1 MARLATMDPGAFWGA
16 SRRAACAGVESV
28 SAIVRGARDVRVRAL
43 KERVNWA
50 AMSPPPYLLAIDQG
64 TTSTRAVVFDARARP
79 LAMARREL
87 AQHYPAAGCV
97 EHDAEDIWRD
107 TLATARE
114 ALAQSDV
121 PARAVAA
128 LGITNQRETTLIWE
142 RATGKP
148 IHRAIVWQDRRTV
161 DGCAALKAAGAE
173 PLVRERTGLIPD
185 PYFSGT
191 KIAWLLDNVPGAR
204 ARAERGEL
212 AFGTIDTFLLWRL
225 TNGRVHASDASNA
238 SRTLLF
244 NLHTQQWDEE
254 LLRLLRVPRALL
266 PEVRDSSG
274 DFGHTAAGL
283 LGAEIPIRGIAG
295 DQQAALIGQGCFE
308 RGMAKSTYGTG
319 CFLLLN
325 TGEVPV
331 ASRHL
336 LTTVAYRLGGRPTY
350 ALEGSIFVAGA
361 AINWLRDGL
370 HVLRDAAESAALAAS
385 VPEDHGV
392 YLVPAFVGLAA
403 PHWQPRARGLICG
416 LTLNAGGAH
425 LARAALEA
433 VAYQTLDLI
442 SAMASDGALSPT
454 AIRVDGGM
462 AANDWLCQ
470 FLADVLDARVER
482 PAGLEAT
489 VTGAALLAGL
499 AAGMWPD
506 LHATAAGLGTA
517 TVFSP
522 RMTPARRAALL
533 AGWRAALA
541 RALLT

>member
-1 MARLATMDPGAFWGA
+1 MT
-16 SRRAACAGVESV
+16 
-28 SAIVRGARDVRVRAL
+28 
-43 KERVNWA
+43 
-50 AMSPPPYLLAIDQG
+50 PPYILAIDQG
-64 TTSTRAVVFDARARP
+64 TTSTRAVVFNAQARA

-87 AQHYPAAGCV
+87 TPHYPAAGWV

-107 TLATARE
+107 TLATSRE
-114 ALAQSDV
+114 ALAQAGIS
-121 PARAVAA
+121 ARQVAA

-142 RATGKP
+142 RSTGKP
-148 IHRAIVWQDRRTV
+148 IHRAIVWQDRRTA
-161 DGCAALKAAGAE
+161 DACAALRAAGAGT
-173 PLVRERTGLIPD
+173 LVRERTGLVLD

-212 AFGTIDTFLLWRL
+212 AFGTIDSFLVWRL
-225 TNGRVHASDASNA
+225 TNGGVHASDATNA

-266 PEVRDSSG
+266 PQVHDSSG
-274 DFGHTAAGL
+274 DFGRTAAQL
-283 LGAEIPIRGIAG
+283 LGAEIPIGGVAG
-295 DQQAALIGQGCFE
+295 DQQAALIGQGCIR

-319 CFLLLN
+319 CFLLLT

-331 ASRHL
+331 ASQHM
-336 LTTVAYRLGGRPTY
+336 LTTVAYRLGGCPTY

-361 AINWLRDGL
+361 AIKWLCDGL
-370 HVLRDAAESAALAAS
+370 HVLRDAAESATLAAS
-385 VPEDHGV
+385 VPDDHGV
-392 YLVPAFVGLAA
+392 YLVPAFVGLGA
-403 PHWQPRARGLICG
+403 PHWRPEARGLICG
-416 LTLNAGGAH
+416 LTLDAGGAH

-433 VAYQTLDLI
+433 VAYQTLDLT
-442 SAMASDGALSPT
+442 SAMARDGALAPR

-470 FLADVLDARVER
+470 FLADVLDTRVER

-499 AAGMWPD
+499 AAGVWAD
-506 LHATAAGLGTA
+506 LSATAAGLGA
-517 TVFSP
+517 LTVFSP
-522 RMTPARRAALL
+522 RMTPTRRVALIS
-533 AGWRAALA
+533 GWRDALA
-541 RALLT
+541 RVLPA